1 MLNKVK
7 LNTRPALRAMGLA
20 AMLVLTGC
28 QSELY
33 SDLSERQ
40 ANDVIRALSEVG
52 IASQRAGGGDGKF
65 SVSVDRSDFGTA
77 VTELSA
83 RGLPKQ
89 DYSSLGTVFSADK
102 LVSTPFEERARF
114 MHALNEELSHSIT
127 KIAGV
132 SSAKVHVMIPESEGF
147 RQKTSR
153 PRAAV
158 FIYASPES
166 QVHDDVPK
174 IKNLIVNSLDGML
187 YENVEVAI
195 FETAST
201 VQVATRTARSNL
213 LFNSSLLLVLVLLMG
228 IGAYLL
234 RRLGSGAPS
243 LAAKRIAK

>member
-1 MLNKVK
+1 MLNKIDK
-7 LNTRPALRAMGLA
+7 TTRPALRAMGLA
-20 AMLVLTGC
+20 ALLVLTGC

-52 IASQRAGGGDGKF
+52 IASQRAGGESGKF
-65 SVSVDRSDFGTA
+65 SVSVDRSDFSTA

-147 RQKTSR
+147 RQQTSR

-166 QVHDDVPK
+166 QVHGDVPK

-201 VQVATRTARSNL
+201 VQVATRNARSSL

-228 IGAYLL
+228 AGLYML
-234 RRLGSGAPS
+234 RRLGGRSPAIPVRRV
-243 LAAKRIAK
+243 AK